1 MSSWPATENMTTAQ
15 NCSDCA
21 LGAIQLGLNSEF
33 TYNERVALDFSELT
47 KSCSKTGFEIT
58 PPTSTK
64 YVSETSTTVSPTQSC
79 EIPYT
84 IQDDDT
90 CNGICK
96 SQNVS
101 SYAFTNTNNLPLWC
115 DELPEAGN
123 VVCLPKTCDIYTVKE
138 GDHCLTIAHD
148 FNYVFSA
155 TQLLSWNP
163 TLNELCS
170 NINQHVGMQ
179 ICVSPPGL
187 GHLKPS
193 PTSPTDDA
201 SITPA

>member
-1 MSSWPATENMTTAQ
+1 MTTAQ

-33 TYNERVALDFSELT
+33 TYNEGVALDFSELT
-47 KSCSKTGFEIT
+47 KSCSKTGFEVT
-58 PPTSTK
+58 PPTGTK
-64 YVSETSTTVSPTQSC
+64 YAPETSTTASPTQSC

-115 DELPEAGN
+115 DELPKAGS

-138 GDHCLTIAHD
+138 GDHCITIASA
-148 FNYVFSA
+148 FNYAFSA

-170 NINQHVGMQ
+170 NMKHHVGMQ
-179 ICVSPPGL
+179 LCVSPPGL

-193 PTSPTDDA
+193 PNSPTDGA